1 MLPKFGIGID
11 IVDINRFRKM
21 PFKENK
27 MFYEKIFDKK
37 EIDYCLQF
45 KDPYPNFAGKFAVK
59 EAVVKSINE
68 NESLSNIITDHF
80 NKKPI
85 VSITDKKK
93 FEFLVSITHEKD
105 YAVGVVISEL
115 IN

>member
-1 MLPKFGIGID
+1 MLKKFGIGID
-11 IVDINRFRKM
+11 IVDINRFRNM

-27 MFYEKIFDKK
+27 MFYEKIFHKK

-68 NESLSNIITDHF
+68 NESLLNIITDHF

-85 VSITDKKK
+85 VSIADKKT

-105 YAVGVVISEL
+105 YAVGVVISEKSD
-115 IN
+115 